1 MPSFVKASDKL
12 MLLAGKVL
20 EWEAA
25 AAAPMGG
32 SHVARRSYGRNEPF
46 CASLVSRNPLRHA
59 APDAIFTQ
67 SSLFTQAFFRF
78 LWESW
83 ETEAANPG
91 HVPVFQI
98 PSIAQPGFR
107 KLTLCQPSLPQAFQP
122 AFHFSALNYGYYYLF
137 SLSLLPLST
146 PAGWRTPT
154 WLRVASGAKA
164 RIDFASSCGG

>member
-1 MPSFVKASDKL
+1 MNNRQPL
-12 MLLAGKVL
+12 
-20 EWEAA
+20 
-25 AAAPMGG
+25 
-32 SHVARRSYGRNEPF
+32 
-46 CASLVSRNPLRHA
+46 CASLVSRKPLRHA

-67 SSLFTQAFFRF
+67 STPFTQAFFRF

-98 PSIAQPGFR
+98 PSIAPPVFI
-107 KLTLCQPSLPQAFQP
+107 KLTLCQPSLHQAFQP

-146 PAGWRTPT
+146 RPSLDALP
-154 WLRVASGAKA
+154 VPCDSSGAKA
-164 RIDFASSCGG
+164 QIDSGGMCGS